1 MVCLLTLLHLPG
13 LSLSQAQE
21 DDTTAAP
28 QDDTVAIPGVP
39 PGQDV
44 DSGRGAGLQLEGQGQ
59 LDGQRQPSA
68 LKLASKRDGKFHLVE
83 ATIDDIH
90 KALKKRELSCVDL
103 TKRYFKR
110 IKAYS
115 GHCVKYD
122 KNGDGISPDYD
133 FFMPSGKGGYLGVV
147 STIANAGKV
156 NAIQTVNLRPANI
169 TPPSALPLPTIQ
181 VRDQRRTSAMT
192 IQIFP
197 TPWK

>member
-1 MVCLLTLLHLPG
+1 
-13 LSLSQAQE
+13 
-21 DDTTAAP
+21 
-28 QDDTVAIPGVP
+28 
-39 PGQDV
+39 
-44 DSGRGAGLQLEGQGQ
+44 
-59 LDGQRQPSA
+59 
-68 LKLASKRDGKFHLVE
+68 
-83 ATIDDIH
+83 
-90 KALKKRELSCVDL
+90 
-103 TKRYFKR
+103 
-110 IKAYS
+110 
-115 GHCVKYD
+115 VKYD

>member
-1 MVCLLTLLHLPG
+1 MQILHTVHIRGVYLAMVCLLTLLHLPG

-90 KALKKRELSCVDL
+90 KALKKRELTCVDL
-103 TKRYFKR
+103 TKRYFRR

-133 FFMPSGKGGYLGVV
+133 FFMPSGKGMYFGVV

-156 NAIQTVNLRPANI
+156 NANCQPEAGQLRRPR
-169 TPPSALPLPTIQ
+169 PYPSPRSRSA
-181 VRDQRRTSAMT
+181 VRN
-192 IQIFP
+192 
-197 TPWK
+197 